1 MANGSLPSQAEW
13 ASILAA
19 VKRPIGLLA
28 LFLLVSATA
37 VVAVASSQPQVLFI
51 AVLFFAFVG
60 LVVICVLVWRP
71 AALGIERPRDLPVA
85 DSLAEAVVA
94 GLEGSVTNLPSE
106 EQIGAWVDL
115 ILRIEWH
122 QQGEGT
128 PEQEFRAS
136 LVRGIQF
143 RVLRKSPHLK
153 AGIEARLKEGRVM
166 SG

>member
-1 MANGSLPSQAEW
+1 MANGLPSQAEW

-51 AVLFFAFVG
+51 AVLFFAVVG
-60 LVVICVLVWRP
+60 LAVICVLLWRP
-71 AALGIERPRDLPVA
+71 AALGVERNEGAPRA

-94 GLEGSVTNLPSE
+94 GLEGSVTNWRSSE
-106 EQIGAWVDL
+106 EQIRAWVDL

-122 QQGEGT
+122 QQEEGT
-128 PEQEFRAS
+128 PEREFRAR

-153 AGIEARLKEGRVM
+153 AGIEAGLTEGHKTEF
-166 SG
+166 